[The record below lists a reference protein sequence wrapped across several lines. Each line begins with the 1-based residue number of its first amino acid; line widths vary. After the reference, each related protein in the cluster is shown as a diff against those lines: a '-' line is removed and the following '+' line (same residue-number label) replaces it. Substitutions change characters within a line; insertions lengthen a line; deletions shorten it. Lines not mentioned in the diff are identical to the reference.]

1 MSIFIV
7 STFTDGRPPE
17 GVEWF
22 CDWVWDASNDFRVQK
37 ALLKEMQFCVFGLGN
52 SLYQDNFNK
61 VGVVQQ
67 PLRTGSLCSIQFE
80 CTYTMPHDPF
90 SFLIES
96 KQHTVHTVWGVIW
109 RI

>member
-1 MSIFIV
+1 MSVFLV

-22 CDWVWDASNDFRVQK
+22 CDWVWDASHDFRVQK
-37 ALLKEMQFCVFGLGN
+37 TLLREMQFCVFGLGN

-67 PLRTGSLCSIQFE
+67 
-80 CTYTMPHDPF
+80 
-90 SFLIES
+90 
-96 KQHTVHTVWGVIW
+96 
-109 RI
+109 

>member
-1 MSIFIV
+1 MFLL

-22 CDWVWDASNDFRVQK
+22 CDWVWDASHDFRVQK
-37 ALLKEMQFCVFGLGN
+37 TLLRKMQFCVFGLGN

-67 PLRTGSLCSIQFE
+67 PMGSCSQYAAF
-80 CTYTMPHDPF
+80 
-90 SFLIES
+90 
-96 KQHTVHTVWGVIW
+96 
-109 RI
+109 